1 MRIKEIMIEKGRF
14 IMGRVLFAG
23 ASSRC
28 GKTTVSCVVLQAMK
42 NRGIEVNSIK
52 CGPDCFDA
60 MFNNEVIGVKSYN
73 IDSFMMDRN
82 TIKYLI
88 NEHKSEITVMDGI
101 KAYYDG
107 IHFTRKASTYEISVY
122 TKTPTVLVIDC
133 SGMTTSVGAVIKG
146 FMRFKTNMIKGV
158 IFNRLNPEIYPEL
171 NKLCNMLKIRC
182 FGYLPPIK
190 SSAME
195 NRPLSLV
202 NQPEIEDLRNRLNKL
217 AENAEKTLDIDGIIE
232 LSKTARELKYKPLN
246 VPYIGKVRIAFSY
259 DKAFCLYYRDNIEL
273 LKKMG
278 AEIVLFSPLKDKA
291 LPENIDGLIIC
302 GGYPE
307 MYTSDL
313 SRNETMLESIRKAV
327 RSGLPTIAECGGFM
341 YLHDAM
347 YDITGVAYS
356 MAGVIEG
363 RCYKSTV
370 PIKYGYIELT
380 SNTSNLL
387 MKRGSKFKTY
397 EYHIYESTNPGSAYT
412 ASKEQASWKCINATP
427 TLYAGFPH
435 LHFYTNTRMA
445 EKFMRA
451 CTK

>member
-1 MRIKEIMIEKGRF
+1 M
-14 IMGRVLFAG
+14 
-23 ASSRC
+23 
-28 GKTTVSCVVLQAMK
+28 
-42 NRGIEVNSIK
+42 
-52 CGPDCFDA
+52 
-60 MFNNEVIGVKSYN
+60 
-73 IDSFMMDRN
+73 
-82 TIKYLI
+82 
-88 NEHKSEITVMDGI
+88 
-101 KAYYDG
+101 
-107 IHFTRKASTYEISVY
+107 
-122 TKTPTVLVIDC
+122 
-133 SGMTTSVGAVIKG
+133 
-146 FMRFKTNMIKGV
+146 
-158 IFNRLNPEIYPEL
+158 
-171 NKLCNMLKIRC
+171 
-182 FGYLPPIK
+182 
-190 SSAME
+190 
-195 NRPLSLV
+195 
-202 NQPEIEDLRNRLNKL
+202 
-217 AENAEKTLDIDGIIE
+217 
-232 LSKTARELKYKPLN
+232 
-246 VPYIGKVRIAFSY
+246 PYIGKARIAFSY

-451 CTK
+451 CAK